1 MDNLTFR
8 LYGNVKNG
16 TKKTTLRDRKT
27 LKKHKEAGKKNDNYL
42 TSKEYVLMTIAYL
55 RKVNSIM

>member
-1 MDNLTFR
+1 MALKRQHYVTER
-8 LYGNVKNG
+8 H
-16 TKKTTLRDRKT
+16 

-42 TSKEYVLMTIAYL
+42 TSKEYVLMTIACL